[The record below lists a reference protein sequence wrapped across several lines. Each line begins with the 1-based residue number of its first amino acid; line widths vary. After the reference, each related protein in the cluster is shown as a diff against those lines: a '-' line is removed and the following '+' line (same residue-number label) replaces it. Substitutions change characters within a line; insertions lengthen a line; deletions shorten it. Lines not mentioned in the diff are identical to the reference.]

1 MRPEIMEGIRRHI
14 QRSKGWRTL
23 HTGNLTGH
31 ARLSVEVIPES
42 LNLYGNAHGGFLFSL
57 CDMAAG
63 MSTYAYEIV
72 NVTQNS
78 SIQFLR
84 GVSQGTVFVESNAVH
99 KGSKTVVN
107 QVTITDSEGR
117 LLVTAAYTMFLLSG
131 DLNEGHRQN
140 IKKYINSPFLLA
152 KCLSSCYPIPA
163 VAFPMR
169 QPFCFICI
177 LAYRR

>member
-14 QRSKGWRTL
+14 QAIKGMENAVIL
-23 HTGNLTGH
+23 EISPGH

-107 QVTITDSEGR
+107 QVTVTDSEGR
-117 LLVTAAYTMFLLSG
+117 LLVTAAYTMFLLS
-131 DLNEGHRQN
+131 E
-140 IKKYINSPFLLA
+140 I
-152 KCLSSCYPIPA
+152 
-163 VAFPMR
+163 
-169 QPFCFICI
+169 
-177 LAYRR
+177 

>member
-14 QRSKGWRTL
+14 QAIKGMENAAIL
-23 HTGNLTGH
+23 EISPGH

-117 LLVTAAYTMFLLSG
+117 LLVTAAYTMFLLS
-131 DLNEGHRQN
+131 E
-140 IKKYINSPFLLA
+140 I
-152 KCLSSCYPIPA
+152 
-163 VAFPMR
+163 
-169 QPFCFICI
+169 
-177 LAYRR
+177 

>member
-14 QRSKGWRTL
+14 QAIKGMENAAIL
-23 HTGNLTGH
+23 EISPGH

-99 KGSKTVVN
+99 KGSKTVMN

-117 LLVTAAYTMFLLSG
+117 LLVTAAYTMFLLS
-131 DLNEGHRQN
+131 E
-140 IKKYINSPFLLA
+140 I
-152 KCLSSCYPIPA
+152 
-163 VAFPMR
+163 
-169 QPFCFICI
+169 
-177 LAYRR
+177 

>member
-14 QRSKGWRTL
+14 QAIKGMENASIL
-23 HTGNLTGH
+23 EISPGH
-31 ARLSVEVIPES
+31 ARLSVEVIPEA

-84 GVSQGTVFVESNAVH
+84 GVSQGTIFVESNAVH

-117 LLVTAAYTMFLLSG
+117 LLVTAAYTMFLLS
-131 DLNEGHRQN
+131 E
-140 IKKYINSPFLLA
+140 I
-152 KCLSSCYPIPA
+152 
-163 VAFPMR
+163 
-169 QPFCFICI
+169 
-177 LAYRR
+177 